1 MRKVGYNKETRKIE
15 KKKMD
20 SRGGRA
26 VGMCCCQRKEREKN
40 EWSVLRDNY
49 VLLPCCGQS
58 WGRRV
63 PYGVAQA

>member
-1 MRKVGYNKETRKIE
+1 MRKVGYNWTKNERKVGYNKETRKIE

-40 EWSVLRDNY
+40 EWLR
-49 VLLPCCGQS
+49 P
-58 WGRRV
+58 
-63 PYGVAQA
+63 